1 MGETYPMWKFKLKTK
16 LASAKNKVE
25 EVTKNVGDHVVKF
38 VSENPKEAAA
48 IAGTIAIIARKAP
61 RIYAVWAEDRRRR
74 CDYYDTRTGDHVVL
88 HRPLSQ
94 REHVEVDR
102 RFYRNKESYVSIFD
116 DMGIK
121 FK

>member
-1 MGETYPMWKFKLKTK
+1 MGETYPMWKFKLKSK
-16 LASAKNKVE
+16 MISAKNKI
-25 EVTKNVGDHVVKF
+25 TQTAKDAGDRVVKF
-38 VSENPKEAAA
+38 ASENPKEAAA

-61 RIYAVWAEDRRRR
+61 RIYSVWAEDRRRR

-88 HRPLSQ
+88 RHPLTPKQ
-94 REHVEVDR
+94 HVLVDK
-102 RFYRNKESYVSIFD
+102 RFYQNKESYVSIFD